1 MIPLVALAAAVRHAA
16 FLEST
21 LQARKRALASDD
33 RKGMTVPLKRVWR
46 RKRRRL
52 ENQSREEESRSASN
66 RAVGVAQNVM
76 VSGYALFGCA
86 VKLYS

>member
-1 MIPLVALAAAVRHAA
+1 
-16 FLEST
+16 
-21 LQARKRALASDD
+21 
-33 RKGMTVPLKRVWR
+33 MTAPLKRVWR

-76 VSGYALFGCA
+76 VSGYALLGALSRCIHEGSLDDKETHA
-86 VKLYS
+86 QQVVNARRNIDA